1 MARTKTGEKDVYVED
16 AHWQPDMEAWVSHLR
31 PTLYQSGERPL
42 NALEIHIRAN
52 WDNIDVTACRT
63 PANRF
68 FHVRCKQCNQYSYGQ
83 YGYDARQ
90 KGEDKTARADLAQF
104 FNVKGVPVGRPTV

>member
-1 MARTKTGEKDVYVED
+1 MSGTQEKDLD
-16 AHWQPDMEAWVSHLR
+16 AWLSHLR
-31 PTLYQSGERPL
+31 STLYSGDDRPL
-42 NALEIHIRAN
+42 DTLEGKIRAN
-52 WDNIDVTACRT
+52 WERIEATACRT
-63 PANRF
+63 KANRF

-104 FNVKGVPVGRPTV
+104 FKVKGVPVGRSTV